1 MPIRQ
6 TRASL
11 SMTTKTA
18 PIHNGTVLTLLLF
31 LSHVIQAEKLMAMT
45 PTSIEIFTT
54 IDQPISAIDTFVAT
68 HPEIDVRIHK
78 LDAIKQLEGKLSQGL
93 SADPD
98 KAKRLVLRK
107 LQQLSKAT
115 RSQLEHSARSL
126 AKAVQYGVEKYPA
139 IVFDG
144 ELVVYG
150 LSDLS
155 AALRHYRHWQA
166 GEAL

>member
-1 MPIRQ
+1 M
-6 TRASL
+6 TR
-11 SMTTKTA
+11 KTA
-18 PIHNGTVLTLLLF
+18 AIKTNAMFTLLF
-31 LSHVIQAEKLMAMT
+31 VLSYVTQAEKLVVMT

-54 IDQPISAIDTFVAT
+54 IDQPISAINTFVAK
-68 HPEIDVRIHK
+68 HPEIDVRVHK

-115 RSQLEHSARSL
+115 RSRLEHSARSL
-126 AKAVQYGVEKYPA
+126 AKAVQYGIEKYPA

-144 ELVVYG
+144 EFVVYG

-155 AALRHYRHWQA
+155 AALRHYRHWQV

>member
-1 MPIRQ
+1 M
-6 TRASL
+6 TR
-11 SMTTKTA
+11 KTA
-18 PIHNGTVLTLLLF
+18 AISTNTVVALLLV
-31 LSHVIQAEKLMAMT
+31 LSHVTQAEKLVAMT

-54 IDQPISAIDTFVAT
+54 IDQPISAIDTFVT
-68 HPEIDVRIHK
+68 KHPETDVRIQK
-78 LDAIKQLEGKLSQGL
+78 LDAIKQVEDKLSQGL

-98 KAKRLVLRK
+98 KAKGLVLER
-107 LQQLSKAT
+107 LQLLGKAT
-115 RSQLEHSARSL
+115 RSQLEHSAKSL

-155 AALRHYRHWQA
+155 AALMHYRHWQA

>member
-1 MPIRQ
+1 M
-6 TRASL
+6 TR
-11 SMTTKTA
+11 KTA
-18 PIHNGTVLTLLLF
+18 AIKSNTLFTLLFF
-31 LSHVIQAEKLMAMT
+31 LSHVIQAEKLVAMT

-54 IDQPISAIDTFVAT
+54 IDQPISAIDTFVAK
-68 HPEIDVRIHK
+68 HPEIEVRIHK
-78 LDAIKQLEGKLSQGL
+78 LDAIIQLEGKLSQGL

-107 LQQLSKAT
+107 LQQLSKGT

-126 AKAVQYGVEKYPA
+126 ARAVQYGVEKYPA

-155 AALRHYRHWQA
+155 AALTHYRLWQA
-166 GEAL
+166 DETS

>member
-1 MPIRQ
+1 M
-6 TRASL
+6 TR
-11 SMTTKTA
+11 KTA
-18 PIHNGTVLTLLLF
+18 AINTNTMFTLLF
-31 LSHVIQAEKLMAMT
+31 VLSHVTQAEKLVLMT

-54 IDQPISAIDTFVAT
+54 IDQPISAIDTYVAK
-68 HPEIDVRIHK
+68 HPETDVRIHK

-93 SADPD
+93 SSDPD

-107 LQQLSKAT
+107 LQQLGKET

-126 AKAVQYGVEKYPA
+126 AKAVQYGIEKYPA

-144 ELVVYG
+144 EFVVYG

-155 AALRHYRHWQA
+155 AALRHYRHWQV

>member
-1 MPIRQ
+1 M
-6 TRASL
+6 TR
-11 SMTTKTA
+11 KTA
-18 PIHNGTVLTLLLF
+18 AIKTNAMFTLLF
-31 LSHVIQAEKLMAMT
+31 VLSYVTQAEKLVVMT

-54 IDQPISAIDTFVAT
+54 IDQPISAINTFVAK
-68 HPEIDVRIHK
+68 HPEIDVRVHK

-107 LQQLSKAT
+107 LQQLGKET
-115 RSQLEHSARSL
+115 RSQLELSARSL
-126 AKAVQYGVEKYPA
+126 AKAVQYGIEKYPA

-144 ELVVYG
+144 EFVVYG

-155 AALRHYRHWQA
+155 AALRHYRHWQV

>member
-1 MPIRQ
+1 M
-6 TRASL
+6 TR
-11 SMTTKTA
+11 KTA
-18 PIHNGTVLTLLLF
+18 AIKSNTMFTLLLV
-31 LSHVIQAEKLMAMT
+31 LSHVTQAEKLMAMT
-45 PTSIEIFTT
+45 PISIEIFTT
-54 IDQPISAIDTFVAT
+54 IDQPIRTIDTFVAM

-107 LQQLSKAT
+107 LQQLGKAT

-126 AKAVQYGVEKYPA
+126 ARAVQYGVEKYPA

-150 LSDLS
+150 LTDLS
-155 AALRHYRHWQA
+155 AALMHYRHWQV

>member
-1 MPIRQ
+1 M
-6 TRASL
+6 TR
-11 SMTTKTA
+11 KTA
-18 PIHNGTVLTLLLF
+18 AIKSNTMFTLLLV
-31 LSHVIQAEKLMAMT
+31 LSYVSQAEKLVVMT

-107 LQQLSKAT
+107 LQQLSKGT

-126 AKAVQYGVEKYPA
+126 AKAVQYGIEKYPA

-150 LSDLS
+150 LTDLS
-155 AALRHYRHWQA
+155 AALMHYRHWQA
-166 GEAL
+166 GEAS

>member
-1 MPIRQ
+1 M
-6 TRASL
+6 TR
-11 SMTTKTA
+11 KTA
-18 PIHNGTVLTLLLF
+18 AMKTNTVLTLLLF
-31 LSHVIQAEKLMAMT
+31 LSHAIQAEKPMVMT

-54 IDQPISAIDTFVAT
+54 IDQPISAIDTFVAK
-68 HPEIDVRIHK
+68 HPEIEVRIHR
-78 LDAIKQLEGKLSQGL
+78 LDAIKQVEDKLSQGL

-107 LQQLSKAT
+107 LQQLGKAT

-144 ELVVYG
+144 ELVIYG
-150 LSDLS
+150 LTDLS
-155 AALRHYRHWQA
+155 AALMHYRHWQA
-166 GEAL
+166 GEAS

>member
-1 MPIRQ
+1 M
-6 TRASL
+6 TR
-11 SMTTKTA
+11 KTA
-18 PIHNGTVLTLLLF
+18 AIKTNTMFTLLLV
-31 LSHVIQAEKLMAMT
+31 LSHVTQAEKLMAMT

-93 SADPD
+93 SADLD

-126 AKAVQYGVEKYPA
+126 AKAVQYGIEKYPA

-150 LSDLS
+150 LTDLS
-155 AALRHYRHWQA
+155 AALMHYRHRQA
-166 GEAL
+166 GEAS

>member
-1 MPIRQ
+1 
-6 TRASL
+6 
-11 SMTTKTA
+11 MTTKTA
-18 PIHNGTVLTLLLF
+18 AINTSTVVALLLV
-31 LSHVIQAEKLMAMT
+31 LSHVTQAEKLMAMT

-54 IDQPISAIDTFVAT
+54 IDQLISAIDTFVPK
-68 HPEIDVRIHK
+68 HPEIEVRIHK
-78 LDAIKQLEGKLSQGL
+78 LDAIKQVEDKLSQGL

-98 KAKRLVLRK
+98 KAKGLVLRK
-107 LQQLSKAT
+107 LQHLSKGT

-166 GEAL
+166 GKTS

>member
-1 MPIRQ
+1 M
-6 TRASL
+6 TR
-11 SMTTKTA
+11 KTA
-18 PIHNGTVLTLLLF
+18 AIKSNTMFTLLLV
-31 LSHVIQAEKLMAMT
+31 LSHVTQAEKLMAIT

-54 IDQPISAIDTFVAT
+54 IDQPISAIDTFVAK
-68 HPEIDVRIHK
+68 HPETEVRIHK

-107 LQQLSKAT
+107 LQQLGKGT

-126 AKAVQYGVEKYPA
+126 AKAVQYGIEKYPA

-155 AALRHYRHWQA
+155 AALTHYRHWQA
-166 GEAL
+166 GETT

>member
-1 MPIRQ
+1 
-6 TRASL
+6 
-11 SMTTKTA
+11 MTTKTA

-31 LSHVIQAEKLMAMT
+31 LSHVTQAEKLMAMT
-45 PTSIEIFTT
+45 PTSVEIFTT
-54 IDQPISAIDTFVAT
+54 ADQPIRAIDTFVKEY
-68 HPEIDVRIHK
+68 PEIDVRIHK
-78 LDAIKQLEGKLSQGL
+78 LDAIKQLEDKLSQGL
-93 SADPD
+93 SVDPD
-98 KAKRLVLRK
+98 KAKVLVLER
-107 LQQLSKAT
+107 LQLLSKDT

-166 GEAL
+166 GKTS

>member
-1 MPIRQ
+1 M
-6 TRASL
+6 TR
-11 SMTTKTA
+11 KTA
-18 PIHNGTVLTLLLF
+18 AISTNTVIALLLV
-31 LSHVIQAEKLMAMT
+31 LSHVTQAEKLVVMT

-54 IDQPISAIDTFVAT
+54 IDQPMSAIDTFVAK
-68 HPEIDVRIHK
+68 HPESDVRIHK

-107 LQQLSKAT
+107 LQQLGKVT

-126 AKAVQYGVEKYPA
+126 AKAMQYGIEKYPA
-139 IVFDG
+139 IVFNG
-144 ELVVYG
+144 EFVVYG

-155 AALRHYRHWQA
+155 AALTHYRHWQA

>member
-1 MPIRQ
+1 M
-6 TRASL
+6 TR
-11 SMTTKTA
+11 KTA
-18 PIHNGTVLTLLLF
+18 AIKSNTMFTLLLV
-31 LSHVIQAEKLMAMT
+31 LSYVSQAEKLVAMT

-54 IDQPISAIDTFVAT
+54 IDQPISAIDTFVT
-68 HPEIDVRIHK
+68 KHPEIEVRIHK
-78 LDAIKQLEGKLSQGL
+78 LDAIKQLEGKLSHGL

-107 LQQLSKAT
+107 LQQLGKAT

-155 AALRHYRHWQA
+155 AALTHYRLWQA
-166 GEAL
+166 GATS